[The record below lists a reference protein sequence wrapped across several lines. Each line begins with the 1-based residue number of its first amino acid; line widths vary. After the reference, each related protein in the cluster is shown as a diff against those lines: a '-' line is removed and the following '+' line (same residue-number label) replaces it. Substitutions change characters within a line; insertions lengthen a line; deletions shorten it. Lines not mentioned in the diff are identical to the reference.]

1 MESFLQFMLTS
12 AIIYVTFSNA
22 TEIKSCRALNSKTDS
37 VALIMLGDIDL
48 VLAGVKVDK
57 VKDADFQVTVK
68 KAFSKRSLPKNKKII
83 IRNVGNCTNILK
95 KKKYHVLLKKNND
108 NLYDLAYEPVVSG
121 KMFKEAKKTVCCKKC
136 VPNPPK
142 FKKSFQ
148 KTQMQ
153 NGWVKKDLSLTCKL
167 KKKYDKPAPR
177 WSWYFDGEPVQSIK
191 GVISITS
198 KKSKSTMK
206 IKGSKYFKR
215 DINNRFVCMAET
227 PLGQANQSIAVV
239 YVADCKQRCVPER
252 KAYCNAGNQSSSICC
267 MSGETAYCK
276 CAYGW
281 TGERCSKRLTIQ
293 KAKSRPS
300 EGKVVY
306 SLSASSNVLIMAII
320 VGVLLV
326 ALIVVS
332 AFFLSARS
340 KIRKQK
346 NLNIYEYSSK
356 NLVNKHLDNF
366 DKPRSSSLTPKKANS
381 SNSSLVCEQRPR
393 HSSLTPMISS
403 MYGKM
408 TVVTDSKSSRPS
420 VTSLSNG
427 SGRKR
432 LNGTA
437 KNLGKR
443 SSKSP
448 PSSPHYDNLNADEQK
463 APLVTKIEKFPV
475 TETPSSK
482 SSSNRSLFL
491 RRQEEIHDVDDLFMK
506 NTNSSESDL
515 NTSSIKSENL

>member
-1 MESFLQFMLTS
+1 MTSFLKFMLTS
-12 AIIYVTFSNA
+12 AIILVTFSNA

-37 VALIMLGDIDL
+37 VALIMLGDMDL

-57 VKDADFQVTVK
+57 VKDAGFQVTVK
-68 KAFSKRSLPKNKKII
+68 KAFSKRSLPKNKKIT
-83 IRNVGNCTNILK
+83 IRNLGNCTNILK
-95 KKKYHVLLKKNND
+95 KKKYYVLLKKNKD
-108 NLYDLAYEPVVSG
+108 NLYDLAYGPVVSG
-121 KMFKEAKKTVCCKKC
+121 KIFKEAKKTVCCKKC

-148 KTQMQ
+148 KKKAQ
-153 NGWVKKDLSLTCKL
+153 NGWEKKDLSLTCKL
-167 KKKYDKPAPR
+167 QKKYDKPAPR
-177 WSWYFDGEPVQSIK
+177 WSWYLDGEPVQSKK
-191 GVISITS
+191 GVVSITS
-198 KKSKSTMK
+198 KKSKSTLK
-206 IKGSKYFKR
+206 IKGSKYFEK
-215 DINNRFVCMAET
+215 DLDKRFVCMAET
-227 PLGQANQSIAVV
+227 PLGQANQTIAVV
-239 YVADCKQRCVPER
+239 YLAECKQRCVPDREE
-252 KAYCNAGNQSSSICC
+252 YCYAGNQSSGICC
-267 MSGETAYCK
+267 MSGDTAYCK

-281 TGERCSKRLTIQ
+281 VGERCNRRTPKNSPPQ
-293 KAKSRPS
+293 
-300 EGKVVY
+300 GKVLN

-326 ALIVVS
+326 ALVVVS

-340 KIRKQK
+340 KIKKQK
-346 NLNIYEYSSK
+346 RLNINEYSSK
-356 NLVNKHLDNF
+356 NLVNKHLNNF

-381 SNSSLVCEQRPR
+381 SNGSLVGQQRPR

-403 MYGKM
+403 MYGRM
-408 TVVTDSKSSRPS
+408 TVVTDTKSSRPS
-420 VTSLSNG
+420 VTSLGNG
-427 SGRKR
+427 GGRKR

-437 KNLGKR
+437 KNQGKR

-463 APLVTKIEKFPV
+463 APLVTKNEKFPV
-475 TETPSSK
+475 KETPSSK